1 MYGKDQWRGREV
13 EGRYSDIM
21 TFFVRD
27 LNHKDLALQEKMK
40 GCHGLDISDVK
51 DYPHYYFTIEY
62 MKKSMRDDMYLSTI
76 RWILDN
82 SNCAVT
88 IEASDDTITAI
99 TPDIFNRCHVIYR
112 ISDVYLE
119 MLKDTDTLSID
130 AGWYRVHQVTKCNM
144 MEMTPDSYK
153 FDEEI

>member
-1 MYGKDQWRGREV
+1 MYGKQQWHGREV

-21 TFFVRD
+21 TFFVRELVD
-27 LNHKDLALQEKMK
+27 NKL
-40 GCHGLDISDVK
+40 SVK
-51 DYPHYYFTIEY
+51 EYNEYPHYYFTIEF
-62 MKKSMRDDMYLSTI
+62 MKKSMKDEKYLESI
-76 RWILDN
+76 RRILDE

-88 IEASDDTITAI
+88 IEATKDTLDTIK
-99 TPDIFNRCHVIYR
+99 PDLFNRCHIIYR
-112 ISDVYLE
+112 ISDPYLE

-144 MEMTPDSYK
+144 MEIQPDNYK